1 MKNLEIESK
10 LDANSPR
17 AFARAEQFLKTIN
30 PALTAKSLH
39 IQDVYLDHPTGD
51 LARAKIALR
60 VRNTDGKWEATFKTR
75 TEIKNGK
82 AVRQE
87 ATLPLPDVHR
97 LAQALTYLE
106 QKKTWKKIAL
116 HGLTP
121 RFKIINKRQVYELKE
136 GTALLEIALDNVTI
150 CANGRQLKMKE
161 IEIELKRGSAKMLDR
176 FVQLFKQQ
184 THLQNAK
191 ISKVKTAEMFLNLFS
206 A

>member
-17 AFARAEQFLKTIN
+17 AFARAKQFLKKIN
-30 PALTAKSLH
+30 PALMPKTLH
-39 IQDVYLDHPTGD
+39 IEDVYLDHPAGD
-51 LARAKIALR
+51 LARAKIAFR

-82 AVRQE
+82 AVRRE
-87 ATLPLPDVHR
+87 ATLPLPGVHR

-106 QKKTWKKIAL
+106 QKKTWKKIVL

-121 RFKIINKRQVYELKE
+121 RFKIINKRQVCELKE
-136 GTALLEIALDNVTI
+136 GAALLEIALDDVTI

-176 FVQLFKQQ
+176 FVQLFKQKTQ
-184 THLQNAK
+184 LQNAK
-191 ISKVKTAEMFLNLFS
+191 ISKVKTAEMFLNLFF